1 MANIKARAGSVHVRV
16 GGNTQETATL
26 VDSIP
31 DGKAIEKDKGSAT
44 NPTQTPGLIF
54 TAEIIYMLGNISALA
69 NVKWYLGVPFNDTSN
84 LRLQIAEVGEA
95 VLGDNLIGLQVGNEP
110 DLYAA

>member
-1 MANIKARAGSVHVRV
+1 MHVRV

-31 DGKAIEKDKGSAT
+31 GGKAISKDKSSAT
-44 NPTQTPGLIF
+44 NPTQTPALIF
-54 TAEIIYMLGNISALA
+54 TAEIIYMLGNISALVG
-69 NVKWYLGVPFNDTSN
+69 VKWYLGIPFNDTTN
-84 LRLQIAEVGEA
+84 LRLQIAEVGQA
-95 VLGDNLIGLQVGNEP
+95 VLGDNLIGLQAGNEP